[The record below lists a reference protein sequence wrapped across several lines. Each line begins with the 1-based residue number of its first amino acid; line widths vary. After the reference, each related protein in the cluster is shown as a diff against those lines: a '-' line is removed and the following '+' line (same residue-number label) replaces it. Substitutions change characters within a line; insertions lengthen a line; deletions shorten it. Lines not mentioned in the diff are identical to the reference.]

1 MRVHDDPWVVTN
13 TCSQGFLCNTLPLSK
28 RRKERTMHGIVVTV
42 DIDAGKAEDA
52 EKLLHEFTIPA
63 AKSLEGFA
71 RGVWLRSPDGSTGR
85 GVVLLDT
92 EEHARAAV
100 ERVRQGP
107 PPGAPVTLRSVDVF
121 EVLAEA

>member
-1 MRVHDDPWVVTN
+1 
-13 TCSQGFLCNTLPLSK
+13 
-28 RRKERTMHGIVVTV
+28 MHGIVVTV
-42 DIDAGKAEDA
+42 DIESARADEA
-52 EKLLHEFTIPA
+52 EKLLHDFTIPA
-63 AKSLEGFA
+63 AKSLEGFV
-71 RGVWLRSPDGSTGR
+71 RGVWLRSDDGSNGR

-121 EVLAEA
+121 EVVGEA